1 MLRSHCCIAF
11 VVLGLLLAGPA
22 ASLPSPNNWLGMLGS
37 GEAGGGGFAFGVW
50 PGAQD
55 GYDGLPVSTSWGDVG
70 LHTLLYRA
78 HGASWSGPTGFY
90 GADGESPIPD
100 GQSHTWWDI
109 CLWSYNYTPL
119 LGDRVGASY
128 TWGGNMPPAGYTGI
142 LTIDYVP
149 ASITWDGPYEF
160 VIDLTKSK
168 GFYLPC
174 PITDDPFNLDNVTR
188 MHLTVYTYN
197 PIPEPC
203 SLAVLALGLAG
214 VGWRM
219 RRR

>member
-1 MLRSHCCIAF
+1 MLRCCVFAAATTF
-11 VVLGLLLAGPA
+11 LCMSCLVPA
-22 ASLPSPNNWLGMLGS
+22 ACLPSPQNWAGRLGPS
-37 GEAGGGGFAFGVW
+37 TQFHCSFGAW
-50 PGAQD
+50 PGSQD
-55 GYDGLPVSTSWGDVG
+55 GYDGLPPFDVMTRAG
-70 LHTLLYRA
+70 VYTQHYRA
-78 HGASWSGPTGFY
+78 NGPAWSGPTGYY

-100 GQSHTWWDI
+100 GASHTWWEI
-109 CLWSYNYTPL
+109 CVWAYNCTLPL
-119 LGDRVGASY
+119 VDRTEASY
-128 TWGGNMPPAGYTGI
+128 TWGGNMPPAGYTGV